1 MKRVYIT
8 PEIKTIQVSLLHIC
22 AGSPNT
28 GWQMGDD
35 PIGGDQP
42 DPNADS
48 RYEDESM
55 WDEDEE

>member
-8 PEIKTIQVSLLHIC
+8 PVIKTILVPSLHIC

-28 GWQMGDD
+28 GWHMGDD
-35 PIGGDQP
+35 PIGPEEP

-48 RYEDESM
+48 RFQDESM